1 MEALVL
7 APRGPGVAIAGR
19 GRGGICPL
27 STPLPSTR
35 TPIRIGL
42 VVAFACLTLSGC
54 DEKLSDLT
62 GPTPNLKPTFASIQE
77 QIFQSSDSSGRS
89 PCVGC
94 HQPGGPAGGVLN
106 LRPEVAYNNLVN
118 VASRLKAGAIRVIPG
133 DPDNSYLI
141 HKLEGRSGIF
151 GLRMPQNG
159 PPYLTEGQILVIR
172 TWIRN
177 GANNN

>member
-1 MEALVL
+1 VSS
-7 APRGPGVAIAGR
+7 PR
-19 GRGGICPL
+19 L
-27 STPLPSTR
+27 STFA
-35 TPIRIGL
+35 PIRIGL
-42 VVAFACLTLSGC
+42 AVFVACLTLSAC

-62 GPTPNLKPTFASIQE
+62 GPTPNLQPTFASINE
-77 QIFQSSDSSGRS
+77 QIFQASDSSGRS
-89 PCVGC
+89 ACVGC
-94 HQPGGPAGGVLN
+94 HQPGGTAGGVLN

-118 VASRLKAGAIRVIPG
+118 QASRLKAGAIRVIPG
-133 DPDNSYLI
+133 DPENSYLI

-159 PPYLTEGQILVIR
+159 PPFLTEGQILVIR